1 MGKWLEWI
9 GLRLRR
15 PLYRNSILLASS
27 RFLAIAAGFAFWVVA
42 ARYYSV
48 ADVGVA
54 AALISLLGLVML
66 FSRLGLDFSIIRFLP
81 VENKRQVFGTVL
93 TITTIASA
101 VSAII
106 CIPVFGL
113 ASPGLSALLNPT
125 YALLF
130 LIFTLTNSVVAIS
143 GNAFIAMRQGGQY
156 LFQNAVIVSR
166 IPLLIP
172 LVFLGGYGIFSS
184 VGLAY
189 LIAAVLALIFID
201 KSIGVGFSI
210 DRPFIKKSFSFSL
223 GSYASSILSN
233 APVLV
238 MPILVL
244 SLAGEAEAAK
254 YYIAF
259 AVGHLVLIIPDSFS
273 TTLFVEG
280 SHGESLRKTVKT
292 TAIAIYSLLIPAIA
306 FIYLFGDMLLGFI
319 GEEYKEASQLLTLIA
334 LSAMVYAVCSLFISI
349 QNVRMRIASVVR
361 LNVLRSSLLL
371 ASSCYF
377 VIVHGIIGI
386 GYAWL
391 LTYGVVS
398 AVIGILAKK
407 EGWI

>member
-1 MGKWLEWI
+1 M
-9 GLRLRR
+9 
-15 PLYRNSILLASS
+15 
-27 RFLAIAAGFAFWVVA
+27 VA

-48 ADVGVA
+48 MDVGIA
-54 AALISLLGLVML
+54 AALISLLGLIML
-66 FSRLGLDFSIIRFLP
+66 FSRLGMDFSIVRFLP
-81 VENKRQVFGTVL
+81 VENKKPVLSTVL
-93 TITTIASA
+93 TITTIAST
-101 VSAII
+101 VSAAI
-106 CIPVFGL
+106 CIPVFGF
-113 ASPGLSALLNPT
+113 ASPSLSALLNPT

-130 LIFTLTNSVVAIS
+130 LIFTLTNSVVAIT

-156 LFQNAVIVSR
+156 LFQNAVIAAR

-189 LIAAVLALIFID
+189 LIAALLALILINR
-201 KSIGVGFSI
+201 SIGVGFGV
-210 DRPFIKKSFSFSL
+210 DKPFLRRSFSFSL
-223 GSYASSILSN
+223 GSYTSSILSN

-280 SHGESLRKTVKT
+280 SHGENLRKTVRT

-306 FIYLFGDMLLGFI
+306 LIYLFGGALLGLI
-319 GEEYKEASQLLTLIA
+319 GEEYEEASQLLNLIA
-334 LSAMVYAVCSLFISI
+334 LSGIVYAVCSLFISI
-349 QNVRMRIASVVR
+349 QNVRMKVASVVR

-371 ASSCYF
+371 GSSCYF
-377 VIVHGIIGI
+377 VIAHGIVGV

-391 LTYGVVS
+391 LTYGVLC
-398 AVIGILAKK
+398 AVIGALARR